1 MEEKELQNVV
11 ISNDTE
17 WFTPEDYLHIPGYAT
32 VMEEYTGEADLP
44 EKIVYNNTPILDQGS
59 EWACSVFGITKA
71 ENEADWFDS
80 KTQLDAMKIRKEA
93 IANGII
99 PDGGKNG
106 WSMSWALKLMKDLGY
121 IQGYY
126 FCSTPAEVRLALSKK
141 HMCYTW
147 ARYIRWH
154 QTGVSHMLTPDKDA
168 NAGHLFALTG
178 IDNEKYHHPNSWT
191 EWWGDKGFFYTP
203 FELQKWLYS
212 IVAIIDKK
220 NASPEVVQDSEDSK
234 LMVKKGIW
242 NGKLPNENLIKL
254 HAVLMVMRAFHN
266 ELDNDR
272 AIEKALQLWIVR
284 SVNWP
289 LTKRWFLKMIFVAMN
304 GRTSQEELIPDIAVD
319 QGIIKSKAGL
329 DEPVKRYHASLMIA
343 RALRFSGKIE

>member
-1 MEEKELQNVV
+1 MTEKEL
-11 ISNDTE
+11 IITHDTE
-17 WFTPEDYLHIPGYAT
+17 WFTADDYLHIPSYAT
-32 VMEEYTGEADLP
+32 AMEEYTGEALP
-44 EKIVYNNTPILDQGS
+44 EKILYNNTPILDQGR
-59 EWACSVFGITKA
+59 EGACSVFWITKA

-80 KTQLDAMKIRKEA
+80 KTILDAMKIRKEA
-93 IANGII
+93 IKAWII

-121 IQGYY
+121 IQWYY

-141 HMCYTW
+141 HMCYTG

-154 QTGVSHMLTPDKDA
+154 QTGVTHTLTPDKDA

-178 IDNEKYHHPNSWT
+178 IDNEKYYHPNSRN
-191 EWWGDKGFFYTP
+191 EGRGDKGFFYTP

-220 NASPEVVQDSEDSK
+220 NATPEVAVDSQDSEK
-234 LMVKKGIW
+234 MMEMNIR
-242 NGKLPNENLIKL
+242 NGKLPNESLIKL
-254 HAVLMVMRAFHN
+254 HAVLMVMRAFYD
-266 ELDNDR
+266 EFDNDR

-304 GRTSQEELIPDIAVD
+304 WRTSREELIPDLAIE
-319 QGIIKSKAGL
+319 QGIIKSKVGL

-343 RALRFSGKIE
+343 RALRFNGKIE

>member
-1 MEEKELQNVV
+1 MTEKEL
-11 ISNDTE
+11 IITHDTE
-17 WFTPEDYLHIPGYAT
+17 GFTADDYLHIPSYAT
-32 VMEEYTGEADLP
+32 AMEEYGEANLP

-59 EWACSVFGITKA
+59 EGACSVFGITKA

-80 KTQLDAMKIRKEA
+80 KTILDAMKIRKEA
-93 IANGII
+93 IAKGII

-106 WSMSWALKLMKDLGY
+106 WSMSGALKLMKDLGY

-126 FCSTPAEVRLALSKK
+126 FCNTAADVRLALSKK
-141 HMCYTW
+141 HMCYTG

-191 EWWGDKGFFYTP
+191 EGWGDKGFFYTP
-203 FELQKWLYS
+203 FGLQKWLYS

-220 NASPEVVQDSEDSK
+220 NASPEVVIDSADSEK
-234 LMVKKGIW
+234 MVQMNIR
-242 NGKLPNENLIKL
+242 NGKLPNESLIKL
-254 HAVLMVMRAFHN
+254 HAVLMVMRAFYN
-266 ELDNDR
+266 EFDNDR
-272 AIEKALQLWIVR
+272 AIQKALQLGIVR
-284 SVNWP
+284 SVNGP
-289 LTKRWFLKMIFVAMN
+289 LTKRRFLKMIFVAMN
-304 GRTSQEELIPDIAVD
+304 GRTSREELIPDLAME
-319 QGIIKSKAGL
+319 QGIIKNKVGL

-343 RALRFSGKIE
+343 RGLRFSGRIE

>member
-1 MEEKELQNVV
+1 MDEKELQNPV

-106 WSMSWALKLMKDLGY
+106 WSMSGALKLMKDLGY

-126 FCSTPAEVRLALSKK
+126 FCSTSAEVRLALSKK

-154 QTGVSHMLTPDKDA
+154 QTGVTHTLTPDKDA

-191 EWWGDKGFFYTP
+191 DGWGDKGFFYTP

-220 NASPEVVQDSEDSK
+220 NASPEVVIDSADSEK
-234 LMVKKGIW
+234 MVQMNIRNW
-242 NGKLPNENLIKL
+242 KLPNEALLKL
-254 HAVLMVMRAFHN
+254 HAVLMVMRAFYD
-266 ELDNDR
+266 EFDNNR

-289 LTKRWFLKMIFVAMN
+289 LTKRRFLKMIFVAMN
-304 GRTSQEELIPDIAVD
+304 WRTSREELIPDLAIE
-319 QGIIKSKAGL
+319 QWIIKNKVGL
-329 DEPVKRYHASLMIA
+329 DEPIKRYHASLMIA

>member
-1 MEEKELQNVV
+1 MDEKELTNVV

-17 WFTPEDYLHIPGYAT
+17 WFTQEDYLHIPGYAT
-32 VMEEYTGEADLP
+32 VMEEYTGAEELP
-44 EKIVYNNTPILDQGS
+44 EKILYNNTPILDQGR
-59 EWACSVFGITKA
+59 EGACSVFWITKA
-71 ENEADWFDS
+71 ENEADYFDS

-93 IANGII
+93 IAKGII
-99 PDGGKNG
+99 PNEGRDGR
-106 WSMSWALKLMKDLGY
+106 SMSGALKLFKDLGL

-126 FCSTPAEVRLALSKK
+126 FCNTADEVRLALSKK
-141 HMCYTW
+141 HLCYTG
-147 ARYIRWH
+147 ARHVRRH
-154 QTGVSHMLTPDKDA
+154 QTGVSHTLTPDPKAD
-168 NAGHLFALTG
+168 AGHLFALTG
-178 IDNEKYHHPNSWT
+178 IDGEKYYHPNSWT
-191 EWWGDKGFFYTP
+191 ENWGDKGFFYTP
-203 FELQKWLYS
+203 FESQKWLYS

-289 LTKRWFLKMIFVAMN
+289 LTKRRFLKMIFVAMN
-304 GRTSQEELIPDIAVD
+304 WRTSREELIPDLAIE
-319 QGIIKSKAGL
+319 QGIIKSKIGL

>member
-1 MEEKELQNVV
+1 MTEKEL
-11 ISNDTE
+11 IITHDTE
-17 WFTPEDYLHIPGYAT
+17 WFTADDYLHIPSYAT
-32 VMEEYTGEADLP
+32 AMEEYTWEALP
-44 EKIVYNNTPILDQGS
+44 EKILYNNTPILDQWREG
-59 EWACSVFGITKA
+59 ACSVFWITKA
-71 ENEADWFDS
+71 ENEADWFDG
-80 KTQLDAMKIRKEA
+80 KTILDAMKIWKEA

-126 FCSTPAEVRLALSKK
+126 FCNTPSEVRLALSKK
-141 HMCYTW
+141 HMCYTG

-154 QTGVSHMLTPDKDA
+154 QTGVTHTLTPDKDA

-178 IDNEKYHHPNSWT
+178 IDHEKYHHPNSWT

-289 LTKRWFLKMIFVAMN
+289 LTKRRFLKMIFVAMN
-304 GRTSQEELIPDIAVD
+304 WRTSREELIPDLAIE
-319 QGIIKSKAGL
+319 QGIIKSKVGL

-343 RALRFSGKIE
+343 RGMRSVGKIE

>member
-1 MEEKELQNVV
+1 MDEKELTNVV

-17 WFTPEDYLHIPGYAT
+17 GFTQEDYLHIPGYAT
-32 VMEEYTGEADLP
+32 VMEEYTWEDAVP
-44 EKIVYNNTPILDQGS
+44 EKIVYNNTPILDQWS
-59 EWACSVFGITKA
+59 EGACSVFGITKA

-93 IANGII
+93 IAKGII
-99 PDGGKNG
+99 PDGWRNG

-141 HMCYTW
+141 HMCYTG

-154 QTGVSHMLTPDKDA
+154 QTGVTHTLTPDKDA

-178 IDNEKYHHPNSWT
+178 IDGEKYHHPNSWT
-191 EWWGDKGFFYTP
+191 ENWGDKGFFYTP
-203 FELQKWLYS
+203 FDLQKWLYS

-220 NASPEVVQDSEDSK
+220 NASPEMIVDSTDSEK
-234 LMVKKGIW
+234 MVEMNIW
-242 NGKLPNENLIKL
+242 NGKLPNESLIKL
-254 HAVLMVMRAFHN
+254 HAVLMVMRAFYN
-266 ELDNDR
+266 EFDNDR
-272 AIEKALQLWIVR
+272 AIQKALQLWIVR

-289 LTKRWFLKMIFVAMN
+289 LTKRRFLKMIFVALY

-319 QGIIKSKAGL
+319 QWIIKSKVGL